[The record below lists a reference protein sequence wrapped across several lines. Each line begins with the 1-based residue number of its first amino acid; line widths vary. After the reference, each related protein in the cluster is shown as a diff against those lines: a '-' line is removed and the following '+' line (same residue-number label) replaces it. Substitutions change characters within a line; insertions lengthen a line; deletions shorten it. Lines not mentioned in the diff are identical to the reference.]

1 MTILRCFSRIVFAFF
16 PPSIAARIAA
26 DSVVADA
33 SSAAG
38 STGGFPK
45 YCGFP
50 PTPLATKCAVFARV
64 LGSSLPKPVTALSDA
79 GFLVVVAAGAVVAV
93 DAGAAGVDGVAAVV
107 EAAAAVVLGAGEDM
121 ETILFICGC
130 ALRLMFRA
138 IALTL

>member
-33 SSAAG
+33 SRAAG

-50 PTPLATKCAVFARV
+50 PMPLATECAVFARA
-64 LGSSLPKPVTALSDA
+64 LGSSLLKPVTALSDA

-93 DAGAAGVDGVAAVV
+93 DAGAAGVS
-107 EAAAAVVLGAGEDM
+107 GAREDI
-121 ETILFICGC
+121 ETIL
-130 ALRLMFRA
+130 LNWE
-138 IALTL
+138 

>member
-38 STGGFPK
+38 SIGGFPK

-50 PTPLATKCAVFARV
+50 PMPLATKCAVFASV
-64 LGSSLPKPVTALSDA
+64 LGSSLRKPVTALSDA
-79 GFLVVVAAGAVVAV
+79 GFLVVVAAGAIVPV
-93 DAGAAGVDGVAAVV
+93 DAGAAGVDEVAAVV
-107 EAAAAVVLGAGEDM
+107 EAAVPVISGAE
-121 ETILFICGC
+121 E
-130 ALRLMFRA
+130 
-138 IALTL
+138 

>member
-1 MTILRCFSRIVFAFF
+1 MTILRCFSRIVFALF

-33 SSAAG
+33 FSASG

-50 PTPLATKCAVFARV
+50 PMPLATNCAVFTRA
-64 LGSSLPKPVTALSDA
+64 LASSLPKPVTALSDA

-93 DAGAAGVDGVAAVV
+93 DAGAAGV
-107 EAAAAVVLGAGEDM
+107 LGAGEDM
-121 ETILFICGC
+121 EHLFRIGNVNGF
-130 ALRLMFRA
+130 AA
-138 IALTL
+138 E

>member
-45 YCGFP
+45 YCGCP
-50 PTPLATKCAVFARV
+50 PMPLATKCAVFTRA

-79 GFLVVVAAGAVVAV
+79 GFLLVAAASAVVAV
-93 DAGAAGVDGVAAVV
+93 DAGVAVV
-107 EAAAAVVLGAGEDM
+107 SGAGEDI
-121 ETILFICGC
+121 ETFLLNGE
-130 ALRLMFRA
+130 R
-138 IALTL
+138 